1 MKTDLTAKIN
11 DQLFSSTFFN
21 TLAEALTEACGCP
34 WSIMSVPKDEAA
46 GDESEPV
53 RIKLTLDGSLCGELL
68 LEFDRS
74 ETLVLVSRL
83 LGNPADEIGEEQSE
97 AVRAVTEKASIAFS
111 GALQEEY
118 GVFAITVSLAPS
130 PAFNS
135 SNALRVA
142 ATSDDGSRLSVVM
155 RLDSALTESLSV
167 HSQGESAAAGVG
179 EAMVGDVEKKIP
191 EPVNLDLVMDVELNV
206 TLRFGKRHL
215 SLREVLELTSGS
227 VVELDRQV
235 DEPVELLLNG
245 KVIAKGEAVV
255 IDGNYGLRVSEV
267 LQPISSLVLN

>member
-1 MKTDLTAKIN
+1 
-11 DQLFSSTFFN
+11 
-21 TLAEALTEACGCP
+21 
-34 WSIMSVPKDEAA
+34 
-46 GDESEPV
+46 
-53 RIKLTLDGSLCGELL
+53 
-68 LEFDRS
+68 
-74 ETLVLVSRL
+74 LVLVSRL

-97 AVRAVTEKASIAFS
+97 AVRALTEKASIAFS